1 MISIIVAVAENN
13 AIGRAGDLLCHLSS
27 ELKHFKA
34 VTSGHT
40 VIMGRKTFDSL
51 PKGALPNRRNIVIT
65 RNSAFTAEN
74 VEVAHSL
81 EEAINMAGGDAFII
95 GGEQI
100 YRQALPFAD
109 KLFLTKIHAEFP
121 DADTFFPEINA
132 NEWAEESRETFPSDD
147 KNQFPYCKRV
157 FSRLV

>member
-13 AIGRAGDLLCHLSS
+13 AIGKAGDLLCHLSS
-27 ELKHFKA
+27 DLKHFKA

-65 RNSAFTAEN
+65 RNTAFVAEK

-81 EEAINMAGGDAFII
+81 EEALNMADGNAFII

-100 YRQALPFAD
+100 YRLALPLAE
-109 KLFLTKIHAEFP
+109 KLFITEIHAEFP
-121 DADTFFPEINA
+121 DADTFFPEINTDQ
-132 NEWAEESRETFPSDD
+132 WAEESRETFPADE
-147 KNQFPYCKRV
+147 KNQFPYSFVNLIRK
-157 FSRLV
+157 

>member
-13 AIGRAGDLLCHLSS
+13 AIGKAGDLLCHLSS
-27 ELKHFKA
+27 DLKHFKA

-65 RNSAFTAEN
+65 RNSAFAAEK

-81 EEAINMAGGDAFII
+81 EEALNMAGSNAFII

-100 YRQALPFAD
+100 YSQALPFAD
-109 KLFLTKIHAEFP
+109 KLFLTEIHADFP
-121 DADTFFPEINA
+121 DADTFFPEINTDQ
-132 NEWAEESRETFPSDD
+132 WAEESRETFPADE
-147 KNQFPYCKRV
+147 KNQFPYSFVNLIRK
-157 FSRLV
+157 

>member
-1 MISIIVAVAENN
+1 MISIIVAVTENN
-13 AIGRAGDLLCHLSS
+13 AIGKAGDLLCHISS
-27 ELKHFKA
+27 DLKHFKA

-81 EEAINMAGGDAFII
+81 EEALNMAGGNAFII

-121 DADTFFPEINA
+121 DADTFFPEIKA

-147 KNQFPYCKRV
+147 KNQFPYSFVNLLRK
-157 FSRLV
+157 

>member
-13 AIGRAGDLLCHLSS
+13 AIGKAGDLLCHISS
-27 ELKHFKA
+27 DLKHFKA

-81 EEAINMAGGDAFII
+81 EEALNMAGGNAFII

-121 DADTFFPEINA
+121 DADTFFPKINT

-147 KNQFPYCKRV
+147 KNQFPYSFVNLLRK
-157 FSRLV
+157 

>member
-1 MISIIVAVAENN
+1 
-13 AIGRAGDLLCHLSS
+13 
-27 ELKHFKA
+27 
-34 VTSGHT
+34 
-40 VIMGRKTFDSL
+40 
-51 PKGALPNRRNIVIT
+51 
-65 RNSAFTAEN
+65 
-74 VEVAHSL
+74 
-81 EEAINMAGGDAFII
+81 MAGGNAFII

-147 KNQFPYCKRV
+147 KNQFPYSFVNLLRK
-157 FSRLV
+157 

>member
-13 AIGRAGDLLCHLSS
+13 AIGKAGDLLCHLSS
-27 ELKHFKA
+27 DLKHFKA

-65 RNSAFTAEN
+65 RNSAFNAEK

-81 EEAINMAGGDAFII
+81 EEALNMAGSNAFII

-100 YRQALPFAD
+100 YSQALPLAE
-109 KLFLTKIHAEFP
+109 KLFLTEIHADFP
-121 DADTFFPEINA
+121 DADTFFPEINTDQ
-132 NEWAEESRETFPSDD
+132 WAEESRETFPADE
-147 KNQFPYCKRV
+147 KNQFPYSFVNLIRK
-157 FSRLV
+157 

>member
-13 AIGRAGDLLCHLSS
+13 AIGKAGDLLCHISS
-27 ELKHFKA
+27 DQKHFKA

-65 RNSAFTAEN
+65 RNTAFTAEN

-81 EEAINMAGGDAFII
+81 EEALNMAGGNAFII

-109 KLFLTKIHAEFP
+109 KLFLTKIHTEFP

-147 KNQFPYCKRV
+147 KNQFPYSFVNLLRK
-157 FSRLV
+157 

>member
-27 ELKHFKA
+27 DLKHFKA

-81 EEAINMAGGDAFII
+81 EEAINMAGEDMGSDKDIVAVFLYIVVMIIAFIFAI
-95 GGEQI
+95 
-100 YRQALPFAD
+100 LP
-109 KLFLTKIHAEFP
+109 LFLSKTYQLFISGVE
-121 DADTFFPEINA
+121 
-132 NEWAEESRETFPSDD
+132 
-147 KNQFPYCKRV
+147 
-157 FSRLV
+157 

>member
-13 AIGRAGDLLCHLSS
+13 AIGKAGDLLCHISS
-27 ELKHFKA
+27 DLKHFKA

-65 RNSAFTAEN
+65 RNTAFTAEN

-81 EEAINMAGGDAFII
+81 EEALNMAGGNAFII
-95 GGEQI
+95 GDEQI
-100 YRQALPFAD
+100 YRQALPLPTNCSSQRYTPNFPT
-109 KLFLTKIHAEFP
+109 LTHS
-121 DADTFFPEINA
+121 
-132 NEWAEESRETFPSDD
+132 SR
-147 KNQFPYCKRV
+147 K
-157 FSRLV
+157 